1 MFASV
6 ALATR
11 IEQAEARLT
20 RALAVDVVAPPA
32 PLVRDLA
39 GGVSAVTRR
48 GSPLNKII
56 GLGFQGNIDERTL
69 DEVESDW
76 RARQEPARIE
86 LATLTE
92 PDIGTMLTARGYR
105 LHGFENVLGLALA
118 ARAPAPKTSITVEP
132 VREGD
137 DGEWLETV
145 IAGFAHPDGS
155 GVTSE
160 VIAREA
166 LEPIM
171 EDFRRA
177 SGMLRSLARVDGAAA
192 GAASLRVDAGIAQ
205 LCGATTLPRFRRRGV
220 QRALFEARITLAAAA
235 GCDVAVITTSPGSQS
250 QANAEKQGFALL
262 YARAILVR
270 DW

>member
-20 RALAVDVVAPPA
+20 RALAAGVVEPP
-32 PLVRDLA
+32 PLLRDLA
-39 GGVSAVTRR
+39 GGISAVTRP

-56 GLGFQGNIDERTL
+56 GIGFLGHLDERAL

-76 RARQEPARIE
+76 RERQEPARIE
-86 LATLTE
+86 LATLAD
-92 PDIGTMLTARGYR
+92 PNIGLQLTGRGYR
-105 LHGFENVLGLALA
+105 LQGFENVLGLALA
-118 ARAPAPKTSITVEP
+118 NRPPAPKTPVTIEP
-132 VREGD
+132 VREGHD
-137 DGEWLETV
+137 VDWLEAV
-145 IAGFAHPDGS
+145 ITGFSHPDGS

-160 VIAREA
+160 VIPREA
-166 LEPIM
+166 LAPIM

-177 SGMLRSLARVDGAAA
+177 SGMIRSLARVDGAAA

-220 QRALFEARITLAAAA
+220 QRALLEARLSLAAAA

-250 QANAEKQGFALL
+250 QANAQRQGFALL
-262 YARAILVR
+262 YARAVLVR

>member
-11 IEQAEARLT
+11 IEHAEARLS
-20 RALAVDVVAPPA
+20 RALAVGVVEPE

-39 GGVSAVTRR
+39 GGVSAVTRA

-56 GLGFQGNIDERTL
+56 GIGFQEGLDDRTL
-69 DEVESDW
+69 DEVECDW
-76 RARQEPARIE
+76 RDRGEPARIE
-86 LATLTE
+86 LATLAE
-92 PDIGTMLTARGYR
+92 PSLGAYLTARGYR
-105 LHGFENVLGLALA
+105 LQGFENVLGLTLA
-118 ARAPAPKTSITVEP
+118 GRAPAPKTAITVEP

-137 DGEWLETV
+137 DLAWLETV
-145 IAGFAHPDGS
+145 IAGFSHPDGS
-155 GVTSE
+155 GVAND
-160 VIAREA
+160 VVPRET

-171 EDFRRA
+171 EDFRRG
-177 SGMLRSLARVDGAAA
+177 SGMIRSLARVDGVPA
-192 GAASLRVDAGIAQ
+192 GAASLRVDAGVAQ

-220 QRALFEARITLAAAA
+220 QRALLEARLSLAAAT

-250 QANAEKQGFALL
+250 QANAQRQGFALL

-270 DW
+270 AW

>member
-6 ALATR
+6 PLATR

-20 RALAVDVVAPPA
+20 RALAVGVVEPE

-39 GGVSAVTRR
+39 GGVSAVTRA

-56 GLGFQGNIDERTL
+56 GIGFQAGIDDRTL

-76 RARQEPARIE
+76 RDRGEPARIE
-86 LATLTE
+86 LATLVE
-92 PDIGTMLTARGYR
+92 PSLGTYLTTRGYR
-105 LHGFENVLGLALA
+105 LHGFENVLGLTLA
-118 ARAPAPKTSITVEP
+118 DRAPAPKTAITVEP

-137 DGEWLETV
+137 DFAWLETV
-145 IAGFAHPDGS
+145 IAGFSHPDGS
-155 GVTSE
+155 GVAND
-160 VIAREA
+160 VVPREA

-171 EDFRRA
+171 EDFRRG
-177 SGMLRSLARVDGAAA
+177 SGMIRSLARVDGAPA
-192 GAASLRVDAGIAQ
+192 GAASLRVDAGVAQ

-220 QRALFEARITLAAAA
+220 QRALLEARLSLAAAA

-250 QANAEKQGFALL
+250 QANAQKQGFALL